1 MVTNTIGKNISEQRH
16 LLKMTQEQLAEQS
29 GLTSHYLSKVERGVM
44 SNISAQTLYRIS
56 QALNISM
63 EELMIGK
70 TNEQRIT
77 NAEQRQL
84 DKELSK
90 AISKAS
96 ELKASLDSAMTPS
109 GTLDLNKFN

>member
-70 TNEQRIT
+70 TNEQR
-77 NAEQRQL
+77 QL

-90 AISKAS
+90 LDLQTNKEYS
-96 ELKASLDSAMTPS
+96 ELFLHILKLKNIN
-109 GTLDLNKFN
+109 L

>member
-90 AISKAS
+90 LDLQTNKEYS
-96 ELKASLDSAMTPS
+96 ELFLADCKI
-109 GTLDLNKFN
+109 